1 MRSLKNGPPLYNMN
15 HRQKIGSQL
24 KAMREKAGLTQS
36 QMADKTGLQ
45 RANIARVEG
54 GRYNTGIDIIQKM
67 ADVLFLEIGLVDRKC
82 SNRA

>member
-1 MRSLKNGPPLYNMN
+1 MN

-24 KAMREKAGLTQS
+24 KALRESAGLTQS
-36 QMADKTGLQ
+36 EMAEKTGLQ

-54 GRYNTGIDIIQKM
+54 GKYNTGIDIIQKI
-67 ADVLFLEIGLVDRKC
+67 ANVLFFEIGLVDRKC